1 MSIYLYQ
8 IFYNEETRKRLDP
21 GFIPLDN
28 SASERPDWFEFW
40 PIRKFLK
47 TKILD
52 DSAWYGFFSP
62 RFGLKTGFTS
72 EYARSV
78 IHHHRENSDI
88 ALFTSTWDFIAYFKN
103 VFEQGEEWHDG
114 ITTTAQSFFDQI
126 GHKVELRN
134 LVNFSQNSVTSNY
147 FAAKPRFWRRWLY
160 FADKLVEVCDHQAV
174 NEGSLAGQTTY
185 GERLLPMKVFIQERL
200 ATVILSTE
208 PYRVI
213 VPDQTLTGGLFE
225 PLFYPDIRTR
235 RLLQTCDLLK
245 GEYFK
250 TSEPDYLKM
259 YYKIREK
266 IHTKPARFK

>member
-8 IFYNEETRKRLDP
+8 IYYNEETRQALDP

-47 TKILD
+47 SGTLD
-52 DSAWYGFFSP
+52 ENAWYGFFSP
-62 RFGLKTGFTS
+62 KFAIKTGFTAD
-72 EYARSV
+72 YVKSV
-78 IHHHRENSDI
+78 IQHHRETGEI

-114 ITTTAQSFFDQI
+114 ITQVAQSFFDHI
-126 GHKVELRN
+126 GHKVALRS
-134 LVNFSQNSVTSNY
+134 LVNYSQNSVTSNY

-160 FADKLVEVCDHQAV
+160 FADKLVEAC
-174 NEGSLAGQTTY
+174 EGNHLSQGMLVGKTTY
-185 GERLLPMKVFIQERL
+185 GERLVPMKVFIQERL

-208 PYRVI
+208 RYSVVI
-213 VPDQTLTGGLFE
+213 PDQTLTGRLFE

-245 GEYFK
+245 GEYFL
-250 TSEPDYLKM
+250 SGDSAYLEM
-259 YYKIREK
+259 YQKLRTKIR
-266 IHTKPARFK
+266 TKPTRFK